1 MRIGV
6 TNSKEWD
13 IMQKGIT
20 RRDLLKIMGAGT
32 FLTMMPTGL
41 GADKPIFNKNNG
53 LGLIFLVGD
62 GMPTGVIRGMH
73 EISTTVFENPDSN
86 IYSIMKDPMSATGY
100 MGTKSLTSIV
110 TDSASAS
117 AAWAT
122 GVKTANRMLSTLPD
136 GRPLKT
142 IMEILK
148 EEGYGCG
155 FVTTTRVT
163 HATPAAWISHRLNR
177 DDEDGIALD
186 YLSFLPDVILGG
198 GTRHFEP
205 SGRKDKKNLFDEFTR
220 AGYEVFRKKDELLS
234 YNIDSSKKLLGTF
247 NPSHMSYYLDRI
259 NNPCLGKKEPSLHA
273 MTGIALQRLSRNPKG
288 FILQVEA
295 GRIDHANHSNDAW
308 SSLMDM
314 YEMDL
319 TLGVIREFISKNPR
333 SLLIIVSD
341 HGNAGWGI
349 NGTGAGYKDST
360 EALKKYTPI
369 KASFEIMGAQMRGK
383 TLSEIKSVF
392 EHYTTMNISDAETNM
407 IYESIQPGYRPYPGD
422 FGAFP
427 DVILG
432 RILSHSEYKKGG
444 NKVVPVVRRGNVG
457 FTSTSHTAEDQLV
470 VAFGQ
475 SARQLGMNGYIENTD
490 LFKIISRYFGVKY
503 KNPAM
508 TAGEAEPL
516 IKAIT
521 RAQWERHMKLH
532 VS

>member
-1 MRIGV
+1 
-6 TNSKEWD
+6 
-13 IMQKGIT
+13 MQKGIT

-32 FLTMMPTGL
+32 FLTMMPTHGL
-41 GADKPIFNKNNG
+41 GGDKPIFNKYNG
-53 LGLIFLVGD
+53 LGLILLVGD

-73 EISTTVFENPDSN
+73 EISTSVFGNSDSN
-86 IYSIMKDPMSATGY
+86 IYSIMKDPLSSTGY

-117 AAWAT
+117 TAWAT

-148 EEGYGCG
+148 DKGYGCG
-155 FVTTTRVT
+155 IVTTTRVT
-163 HATPAAWISHRLNR
+163 HATPAAWISHRLDR
-177 DDEDGIALD
+177 DDEEGIALD

-198 GTRHFEP
+198 GSKHFDP
-205 SGRKDKKNLFDEFTR
+205 SERNDKKNLFDEFTR
-220 AGYEVFRKKDELLS
+220 AGYEVFKKKDELFAC
-234 YNIDSSKKLLGTF
+234 NMDSGKKLLGTF

-259 NNPCLGKKEPSLHA
+259 NNSCLGEKEPSLVA
-273 MTGIALQRLSRNPKG
+273 MTGIALQKLSRNPKG

-319 TLGVIREFISKNPR
+319 TIGVIREFISKNPR
-333 SLLIIVSD
+333 TLLIILSD

-349 NGTGAGYKDST
+349 NGTGREYKDST
-360 EALKKYTPI
+360 EALRKYSPI
-369 KASFEIMGAQMRGK
+369 KASFGIMGAKMRGK
-383 TLSEIKSVF
+383 TLSEIKSIF
-392 EHYTTMNISDAETNM
+392 EHYTTMKLSDAEANM
-407 IYESIQPGYRPYPGD
+407 IHESIQPGYRPYPGD
-422 FGAFP
+422 FGTFP
-427 DVILG
+427 DAMLG
-432 RILSHSEYKKGG
+432 RVLSHSEYKKDG
-444 NKVVPVVRRGNVG
+444 NKAVSVVRRGNVG

-470 VAFGQ
+470 VAFGK
-475 SARQLGMNGYIENTD
+475 SARQLGMNGFIENTD
-490 LFKIISRYFGVKY
+490 IFEIISRYFGVKY

-508 TAGEAEPL
+508 TAVEAEPL